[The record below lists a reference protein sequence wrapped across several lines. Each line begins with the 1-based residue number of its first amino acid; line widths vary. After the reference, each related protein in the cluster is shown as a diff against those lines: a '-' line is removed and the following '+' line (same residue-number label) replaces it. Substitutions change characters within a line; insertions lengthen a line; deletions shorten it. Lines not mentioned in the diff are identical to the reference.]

1 MNHFRF
7 VLVSRMA
14 LAAILMMVTV
24 VAAQDGPPSGK
35 VSVES
40 KSVALGIGVS
50 WGDGVLSF
58 KGKDHK
64 FSVNG
69 LSVVDLGV
77 AKVSAT
83 GEVFN
88 LKKLS
93 DFSGNYVAG
102 EAGAAVGGGAGA
114 ITLKNQKGVVMRLTG
129 TGTGVKFTLAGK
141 GVDVKLK

>member
-1 MNHFRF
+1 MKRLAFMTR
-7 VLVSRMA
+7 VMAVSI
-14 LAAILMMVTV
+14 LAAATFA
-24 VAAQDGPPSGK
+24 VAQEGAPSGK

-40 KSVALGIGVS
+40 RSVAIGVGVS
-50 WGDGVLSF
+50 WGDGVLTF
-58 KGKDHK
+58 QGKNHK

-141 GVDVKLK
+141 GVDVKLKN

>member
-1 MNHFRF
+1 MKISVF
-7 VLVSRMA
+7 VSRIT
-14 LAAILMMVTV
+14 LVGILMVASA
-24 VAAQDGPPSGK
+24 VAAQDKPSGK
-35 VSVES
+35 VWVES
-40 KSVALGIGVS
+40 KSVAVGIGVS
-50 WGDGVLSF
+50 WGDGKLTYQ
-58 KGKDHK
+58 GKEYP

-77 AKVSAT
+77 AKVTAN

-88 LKKLS
+88 LKKLA

-114 ITLKNQKGVVMRLTG
+114 VTMKNQHGVVMKLTG

-141 GVDVKLK
+141 GVDVKLKQ

>member
-1 MNHFRF
+1 MKRLAFISRMVMVS
-7 VLVSRMA
+7 VLV
-14 LAAILMMVTV
+14 AATFA
-24 VAAQDGPPSGK
+24 VAQEGKPSGK

-40 KSVALGIGVS
+40 KSVALGVGVS

-58 KGKDHK
+58 QGKDHK

-93 DFSGNYVAG
+93 DFNGNYVAG
-102 EAGAAVGGGAGA
+102 QAGATVGGGAGA
-114 ITLKNQKGVVMRLTG
+114 VIMRNQNGVVMKLTG
-129 TGTGVKFTLAGK
+129 VGQGVQLTLAGS
-141 GVDVKLK
+141 GVDVALKN